1 MSTPEIWSTIA
12 FFSICLVCYLVYGA
26 RSSADLHDTNSGELL
41 ELYDLPSQN
50 SLGPGECHAVLVRQS
65 GNVYRDLGVFPTAS
79 KAITEAAKSFRR
91 AGIDRIRITHSDEFS
106 LAVYRDVYNF
116 KGRSEGKK
124 LAGATF
130 RVVRSAPNSPIDF
143 LEISLREAQ
152 NTSGTKWQV
161 HFNYRCKKCG
171 GTKIEV
177 PDEKLDESLVYC
189 KGCGHVFGT
198 FLELRSLSNKKA
210 EAHVLRLE
218 AKRLSPI
225 KNRI

>member
-12 FFSICLVCYLVYGA
+12 LFLICLICYLVYGA
-26 RSSADLHDTNSGELL
+26 RSSADLHDTNSGELV
-41 ELYDLPSQN
+41 EISNLPSY
-50 SLGPGECHAVLVRQS
+50 SFLGSGECHVVLIRQS
-65 GNVYRDLGVFPTAS
+65 GNVYRDLGKFPDAS
-79 KAITEAAKSFRR
+79 KAIAEAAKSFRR
-91 AGIDRIRITHSDEFS
+91 AGVDRVRITHNDEFS

-116 KGRSEGKK
+116 KGRAEGKK

-130 RVVRSAPNSPIDF
+130 RAVRSVPNSPIDF

-152 NTSGTKWQV
+152 NTGGTKWQV
-161 HFNYRCKKCG
+161 HFNYRCKKCD

-198 FLELRSLSNKKA
+198 FLELRSLSNNKA
-210 EAHVLRLE
+210 KAHVLRLE
-218 AKRLSPI
+218 AKRP
-225 KNRI
+225 